1 MNRFPFPP
9 EGEPPLG
16 PIELLTYIIKMDT
29 PLLADNPN
37 EGIKWTKSIQDFVV
51 NQCLEKDPS
60 KRPGP
65 KELLKHPWILK
76 SESWKPNLEQ
86 WVASVWEW

>member
-1 MNRFPFPP
+1 
-9 EGEPPLG
+9 
-16 PIELLTYIIKMDT
+16 MDT
-29 PLLADNPN
+29 PLLADNPD
-37 EGIKWTKSIQDFVV
+37 EGVKWTKAIQDFVV
-51 NQCLEKDPS
+51 NQCLEKDPT